1 MSVIIVLLGFSLL
14 VAGGFLIAFLVAVRS
29 GQFDDRETP
38 SIRMLFDDRPKQPQ
52 TPPSSTQPDS
62 HGERTL

>member
-14 VAGGFLIAFLVAVRS
+14 VAGGFLIAFLIAVRS

-38 SIRMLFDDRPKQPQ
+38 SIRMLFDDRPLKRTP
-52 TPPSSTQPDS
+52 PPSSIQPDS
-62 HGERTL
+62 HGD